1 MNLHEI
7 KTIREAKGYSQ
18 RELAKKAKVTQ
29 CQLSKIENG
38 LTDPTFTTLMRVLK
52 ALGAKIAIV

>member
-18 RELAKKAKVTQ
+18 KELAKKAKVTQ

-38 LTDPTFTTLMRVLK
+38 LTDATFTTLMRVLK

>member
-29 CQLSKIENG
+29 CQSSKIENG
-38 LTDPTFTTLMRVLK
+38 FPVTIILL
-52 ALGAKIAIV
+52 

>member
-18 RELAKKAKVTQ
+18 KELAKKAKVTQ